1 MDTTPST
8 QMELTPRQ
16 KLCLAHIRRLTSLK
30 GYSPSIRELCQA
42 MGNIGTNAVFGHL
55 MALEE
60 KGFIKRPPGTARAI
74 ILCDRKVLASA

>member
-1 MDTTPST
+1 
-8 QMELTPRQ
+8 
-16 KLCLAHIRRLTSLK
+16 
-30 GYSPSIRELCQA
+30 

-74 ILCDRKVLASA
+74 ILCDRKALARA

>member
-1 MDTTPST
+1 MNTNLA

-16 KLCLAHIRRLTSLK
+16 KLCLAHIRRLTTLK
-30 GYSPSIRELCQA
+30 GYSPSIRELCHA

-55 MALEE
+55 MALED

-74 ILCDRKVLASA
+74 IVCDRKVLASA